1 MTPKGKL
8 IVIGG
13 AVDKGSFTEKDYAS
27 GIEQNLNFFEKGIL
41 RRIINESAK
50 KELSKILVIPTASQ
64 IPQVVGE
71 EYVKAFNYL
80 GASNITMLD
89 IQDRVTANSLAVA
102 SLLKSADIVMM
113 TGGDQLRLTSILGGT
128 VFHEILLDKYAN
140 QDFVIAGTS
149 AGAAAISTHMIY
161 QGSASEALLKG
172 EIKITGGLGLINDV
186 VIDTHFVHRGR
197 IGRLFQAVV
206 SNPRVLGIG
215 LGEDTGL
222 LIKDG
227 HTMEAIGSGL
237 VILVD
242 GKKIKNTNITEVELG
257 QPVSIENLVVHV
269 LSQFDTFDLEKNEI
283 HIHHAI
289 KNEGMANEMVVTP
302 KIIIHGGFFGE
313 SLTDP
318 GTKLAKQ
325 NALQQ
330 IVMQGFNY
338 LMEGHTALET
348 VAYTTALLEDCELF
362 NAGTGSQIQSDGV
375 IRMSASIM
383 DGITSKFA
391 GVINIEDVRN
401 PVLVARELLN
411 FDDSVLGGSG
421 ATAFA
426 RKIGFEHYSTETP
439 QRRLEYEVKRE
450 AEGKVGVGT
459 VGCIVLDANGDLAA
473 ATSTGGKGFE
483 IPGRISDSA
492 TTAGNFVNEYCGVSC
507 TGVGEDIIRISLA
520 SKIVTRVTD
529 GMPLG
534 EAFEKTFAE
543 LKKFDG
549 FAGAIAIDKRGN
561 IYHTDSH
568 PDMVYASYD
577 GKIMDIFG

>member
-1 MTPKGKL
+1 MKPKGKL

-27 GIEQNLNFFEKGIL
+27 SIEQNLNFFEKGIL
-41 RRIINESAK
+41 RRIINESAN
-50 KELSKILVIPTASQ
+50 KEKSKILVIPTASQ

-71 EYVKAFNYL
+71 EYVKAFTYL
-80 GASNITMLD
+80 GASDITMLD
-89 IQDRVTANSLAVA
+89 IQDRVTANSLAVTG
-102 SLLKSADIVMM
+102 LLKSADVVMF

-128 VFHEILLDKYAN
+128 VFHEILLDKYQH
-140 QDFVIAGTS
+140 QDFLIAGTS
-149 AGAAAISTHMIY
+149 AGAAAVSTHMIY

-172 EIKITGGLGLINDV
+172 EIKITGGLGLLNDV

-222 LIKDG
+222 LIKEG
-227 HTMEAIGSGL
+227 YMMEAIGSGL

-242 GKKIKNTNITEVELG
+242 GKKIKNTNITEVQLG

-269 LSQFDTFDLEKNEI
+269 LSQFDMFDLEKHEI
-283 HIHHAI
+283 QIHHSI
-289 KNEGMANEMVVTP
+289 KKGQKDDTKPAP
-302 KIIIHGGFFGE
+302 RLIIHGGFFGE

-325 NALQQ
+325 EALQQ
-330 IVMQGFNY
+330 IVMQGYNY
-338 LMEGHTALET
+338 LMDGHTALET
-348 VAYTTALLEDCELF
+348 VAYTAALLEDCELF

-391 GVINIEDVRN
+391 GVINIQDVRN
-401 PVLVARELLN
+401 PVLVAQKLLDY
-411 FDDSVLGGSG
+411 DDSVLGGAG
-421 ATAFA
+421 ATDFA
-426 RKIGFEHYSTETP
+426 RQAGFEYYNTETP

-459 VGCIVLDANGDLAA
+459 IGCIALDANGDLAA

-492 TTAGNFVNEYCGVSC
+492 TTAGNFVNEHCGVSC

-529 GMPLG
+529 GMALS

-577 GKIMDIFG
+577 GKILDVFG